1 MSIKRTILIETA
13 LVVGVLTA
21 GISTASSA
29 HAAPLPFLVQAAD
42 KTTAD
47 VKIESKVKVE
57 RSVTSDTGEIK
68 TTLHDPN
75 DVKVVPG
82 DKLVFINA
90 FKNIG
95 SSPATGFV
103 VNNPVHPAVSFTEVD
118 EVWAEVSVDGGKTFG
133 KLADLLVT
141 EPGEAAAEV
150 EVEAAAAPVADI
162 EREAQPA
169 DVTHVKWV
177 FAEPIAA
184 GESGELRFRGVV
196 K

>member
-1 MSIKRTILIETA
+1 MSIKLTILIETA

-29 HAAPLPFLVQAAD
+29 HAAPLPFLVQTAD
-42 KTTAD
+42 KTAAD

-57 RSVTSDTGEIK
+57 RSVTTHAGGIN
-68 TTLHDPN
+68 TTLHDPK

-95 SSPATGFV
+95 SSPVTGFV
-103 VNNPVHPAVSFTEVD
+103 VNNPVHPAVAFTEVD
-118 EVWAEVSVDGGKTFG
+118 ETWAEVSVDGGKNFG
-133 KLADLLVT
+133 KLEDLRVT
-141 EPGEAAAEV
+141 EPGEASAEGDS
-150 EVEAAAAPVADI
+150 EATPTPVADI
-162 EREAQPA
+162 EREARPE

-177 FAEPIAA
+177 FAQPIAA
-184 GESGELRFRGVV
+184 GEFGELRFRGVV